1 MTISRTSWLFHDAE
15 NMYDDRNRWAN
26 QGDGAVQLMYVD
38 QYSRRRKTGGSLLR
52 VNQTL
57 FYILVMLEGGKS

>member
-1 MTISRTSWLFHDAE
+1 MTISRISWLFRDAE
-15 NMYDDRNRWAN
+15 NMYDERNRWAN
-26 QGDGAVQLMYVD
+26 QAVGAVQLMYVD
-38 QYSRRRKTGGSLLR
+38 RYGRRRKTGGSLLR